1 MPSRKW
7 EKVTVKVRTVR
18 WCIDN
23 IKAGRYEEALLILES
38 MIDLGRT
45 VDLRKQREL
54 AYWKY
59 RRGGIS
65 TEYYYALLNEI
76 NNLIP

>member
-7 EKVTVKVRTVR
+7 EKVTVKTRTVM

-23 IKAGRYEEALLILES
+23 IKAGRYDDALLILES
-38 MIDLGRT
+38 MIDQERT
-45 VDLRKQREL
+45 EDLRKQRDL

-59 RRGGIS
+59 RCGGIS

>member
-23 IKAGRYEEALLILES
+23 INAGRYDDALLILES
-38 MIDLGRT
+38 MIDLERT
-45 VDLRKQREL
+45 EDLRKQREH
-54 AYWKY
+54 AYWEY
-59 RRGGIS
+59 RRGRIS
-65 TEYYYALLNEI
+65 QEYYHDVLNEI
-76 NNLIP
+76 NYLIP

>member
-7 EKVTVKVRTVR
+7 EKVTVKTRTVM

-23 IKAGRYEEALLILES
+23 IKAGRYDDALLILES
-38 MIDLGRT
+38 MVDMERT
-45 VDLRKQREL
+45 EDLRKQREL
-54 AYWKY
+54 AYWEY
-59 RRGGIS
+59 RRGCIS
-65 TEYYYALLNEI
+65 QEYYYDVLNEI